1 MRRTT
6 RVAFIGLYYLK
17 FILEAN
23 HGSKASAV
31 YWDKI
36 NRIVPFSMIGHTGD
50 SPTVK
55 LFKDELEF
63 IDSISS
69 RGFFVVCV

>member
-1 MRRTT
+1 
-6 RVAFIGLYYLK
+6 VAFIGLYYLK
-17 FILEAN
+17 FILETTRSIALCPS
-23 HGSKASAV
+23 G
-31 YWDKI
+31 
-36 NRIVPFSMIGHTGD
+36 MIGHTGD

-69 RGFFVVCV
+69 RSVVVV